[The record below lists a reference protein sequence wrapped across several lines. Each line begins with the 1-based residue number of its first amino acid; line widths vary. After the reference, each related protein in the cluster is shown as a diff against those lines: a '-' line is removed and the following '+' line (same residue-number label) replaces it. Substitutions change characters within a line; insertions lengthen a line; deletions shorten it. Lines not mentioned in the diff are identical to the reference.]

1 MSFFFVHLHADL
13 MEYILNSQGLNTPST
28 YLYRYTTP
36 VEIVLES
43 GKQVFLPLYC
53 YMNAARNFKSVEKS
67 FLPLG
72 VTSKTFVC
80 SSS

>member
-1 MSFFFVHLHADL
+1 

-43 GKQVFLPLYC
+43 GKQVLLLLYC
-53 YMNAARNFKSVEKS
+53 YMIVNVDRH
-67 FLPLG
+67 LLIRCQ
-72 VTSKTFVC
+72 TSCQNSHYEEITTV
-80 SSS
+80 SL